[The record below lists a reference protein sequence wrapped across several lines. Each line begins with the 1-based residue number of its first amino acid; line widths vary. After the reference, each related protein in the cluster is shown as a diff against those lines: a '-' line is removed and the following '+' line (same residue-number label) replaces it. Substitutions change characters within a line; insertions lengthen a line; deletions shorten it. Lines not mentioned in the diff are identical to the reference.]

1 MGFNDRIRI
10 AIPFILRIT
19 LIGALAGAA
28 YGYFATT
35 APGGVGLLGLER
47 GLFSGAIIG
56 AVLTSLN
63 IILLEGPLSSGVR
76 GPPFLVHL
84 ALKSLL
90 YLLVFE
96 AAIALGQWL
105 IPIPAFPGLHIGVDD
120 VLYFFVVSFVI
131 SFLLDVNRLLGQSVL
146 WSFVTGRYF
155 RPRVE
160 ERIFLIIDMK
170 GSTAA
175 AERLGEAGFHRLLNR
190 FIATI
195 SGPIVLQKGEI
206 HKYVGDE
213 LIATWPLQSGLRN
226 ARCLRACFGAMAHL
240 GALGPHFQREFGFQV
255 DFRAA
260 LHCGPVV
267 VGEIGTAKKEIALS
281 GDALNTAAR
290 IVDACRER
298 KEQVIASA
306 ALLRQLSLPAEI
318 AARALPPVE
327 LRGKTSAVELYVLQA
342 AAARAAE
349 ARAPGMAVSAE

>member
-1 MGFNDRIRI
+1 MGFIDRIRI
-10 AIPFILRIT
+10 ALPFILRIT
-19 LIGALAGAA
+19 LLGALAGAV
-28 YGYFATT
+28 YSYFVVT
-35 APGGVGLLGLER
+35 APGDVGLLRVER
-47 GLFSGAIIG
+47 GLFSGALTG
-56 AVLTSLN
+56 AVLSALN
-63 IILLEGPLSSGVR
+63 ILVLDGPLSDRVR
-76 GPPFLVHL
+76 AQPFLVHIV
-84 ALKSLL
+84 LKSLL

-96 AAIALGQWL
+96 LALALGQWL
-105 IPIPAFPGLHIGVDD
+105 IPIPTLPGFHIGLDD
-120 VLYFFVVSFVI
+120 VLYFFVVSFLI
-131 SFLLDVNRLLGQSVL
+131 NFLFDLNLLLGQSVL
-146 WSFVTGRYF
+146 LSFATGRYF

-160 ERIFLIIDMK
+160 ERIFLIIDMT

-190 FIATI
+190 FIGAI

-213 LIATWPLQSGLRN
+213 LIATWPLQSGIRN

-240 GALGPHFQREFGFQV
+240 AALGPHFQREFGFRV

-298 KEQVIASA
+298 KEQVIASGV
-306 ALLRQLSLPAEI
+306 LLRQLSLPAEI

-327 LRGKTSAVELYVLQA
+327 LRGKTSAVELFVLQGA
-342 AAARAAE
+342 DARAE
-349 ARAPGMAVSAE
+349 ARAAGMAAPAA